1 MGHDFHGEL
10 LNNQRVFHRELQ
22 VLFGWILRY
31 FISGQTQI
39 LMEIRLAFPKVFL
52 SFCQQIC
59 WWPQLILIFFG
70 SLAKNQRTSRNCV
83 FVPSSN
89 HLCCVGNLN
98 LTTKKPW
105 FLAGCT
111 RSSSLSSS
119 WDIPRKDHGRMTP
132 PIEPRGLNITGWSV
146 GLWCA
151 WLLGD
156 NP

>member
-1 MGHDFHGEL
+1 MAM

-31 FISGQTQI
+31 FISGQTQSWWKYAWRFQRCFI
-39 LMEIRLAFPKVFL
+39 FL
-52 SFCQQIC
+52 SSNLLVTPINSNIFREFGEKPNNLKKLCFCSQFQ
-59 WWPQLILIFFG
+59 
-70 SLAKNQRTSRNCV
+70 
-83 FVPSSN
+83 
-89 HLCCVGNLN
+89 
-98 LTTKKPW
+98 
-105 FLAGCT
+105 
-111 RSSSLSSS
+111 SSLLCRESEPYYKETLISC
-119 WDIPRKDHGRMTP
+119 WMYTEFKLVFKLRYTQGRSRSDDP